1 MHARLE
7 IPQYAFATG
16 CLTKR
21 LMRLGLRRAVIF
33 PVLLRPQMRQRL
45 ADGWNALL
53 LVALR
58 DLWVGC
64 LPQGSEIYAAGTVWR
79 NWLSSVVGRWLMPS
93 DTRLRCLSMRVLIM
107 MLILRL
113 VLVLWVL
120 LRVLLLLLLLRMRL
134 LLLLHHEA

>member
-1 MHARLE
+1 
-7 IPQYAFATG
+7 
-16 CLTKR
+16 
-21 LMRLGLRRAVIF
+21 MRLGLRRAVIF

-107 MLILRL
+107 MLILMLRL
-113 VLVLWVL
+113 VLV